1 MFYSCITFV
10 FPIVNKKMV
19 RKWLQNSV
27 NGLEEWLPWGLL
39 LLLLDDAVR
48 AWRRGRLSRA
58 FHSQDLEN
66 KMATAHY
73 RPLRHW
79 PLT

>member
-1 MFYSCITFV
+1 M
-10 FPIVNKKMV
+10 KV
-19 RKWLQNSV
+19 RKWLQNM
-27 NGLEEWLPWGLL
+27 NGLEAWLPWGLP
-39 LLLLDDAVR
+39 LLLLDDAVW
-48 AWRRGRLSRA
+48 AWRRGRLSQA

-79 PLT
+79 LLT